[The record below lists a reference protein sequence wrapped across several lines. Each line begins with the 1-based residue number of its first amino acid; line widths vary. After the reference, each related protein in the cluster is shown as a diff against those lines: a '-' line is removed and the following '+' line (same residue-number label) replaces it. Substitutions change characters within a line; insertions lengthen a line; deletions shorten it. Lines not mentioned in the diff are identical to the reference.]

1 LLGRGDRDVFRRL
14 AGNSGASFSER
25 GFETLVRHSERDE
38 QLAEKVGLQLDVPL
52 RLFRELLLRA
62 TEAVRSRLLALA
74 GPQNRD
80 QIQRVLAAIS
90 EDAEHEAGFQSEH
103 DYANAHGRIVAM
115 QAAGALDEAA
125 IFELAKSGRYSE
137 IVAAIS
143 PLCGAPMPLLENL
156 LQSEHREAILIPCKA
171 AQLEWPTVRAI
182 LSCRSV
188 ARTMSDLDVDAARA
202 DFFKLS
208 PSGAQRVLRFW
219 RVRRAAANEAAA
231 SSRHPLGKLQRL

>member
-38 QLAEKVGLQLDVPL
+38 QLAEKVGLRLDVPL

-143 PLCGAPMPLLENL
+143 PLCGAPMPLLEHL

-182 LSCRSV
+182 LSCHWAFGHCCACHRIRYAVVHYADCTNGHPRIS
-188 ARTMSDLDVDAARA
+188 ADHSFVDRERRE
-202 DFFKLS
+202 
-208 PSGAQRVLRFW
+208 PVHHHYVL
-219 RVRRAAANEAAA
+219 A
-231 SSRHPLGKLQRL
+231 